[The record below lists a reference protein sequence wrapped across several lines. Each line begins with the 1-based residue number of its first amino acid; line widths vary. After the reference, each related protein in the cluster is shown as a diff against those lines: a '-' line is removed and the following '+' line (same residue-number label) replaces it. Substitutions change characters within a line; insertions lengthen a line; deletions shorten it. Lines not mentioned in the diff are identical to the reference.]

1 MTPDPL
7 VDEVRQIRDQ
17 IARNHNYDIVSIF
30 RMLRELETKR
40 HSTAEDV
47 DETFSRVHDAELG
60 LEAEGVA
67 QARPRSAE

>member
-30 RMLRELETKR
+30 RMLRELESTR

-47 DETFSRVHDAELG
+47 DETFSRVHDAEIG
-60 LEAEGVA
+60 PVAPAVAEA
-67 QARPRSAE
+67 QPRSAE